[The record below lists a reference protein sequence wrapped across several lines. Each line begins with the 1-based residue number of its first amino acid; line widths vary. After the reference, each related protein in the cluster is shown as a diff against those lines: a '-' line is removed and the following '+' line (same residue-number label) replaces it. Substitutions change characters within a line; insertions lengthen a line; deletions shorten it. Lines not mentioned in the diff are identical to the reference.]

1 MDKNLLKALG
11 LLLAF
16 VAIIGVFLYIS
27 VNSAKEKNKTV
38 QEQCVKDVQK
48 KYNISD
54 EQLMKIK
61 SQDTDGVVPIPKE
74 AIDAY
79 KRCVQTD
86 SFIQPSSSN

>member
-61 SQDTDGVVPIPKE
+61 SQDTEGVIPIPKE

-86 SFIQPSSSN
+86 SFVQPPSSN